1 MEIEDSFG
9 SVCLSGLGGISE
21 EVDTVRS
28 DDRARNHDWNHR
40 LSKLRRQNQV
50 YEHQENIK
58 KLQENEKMMVQLWE
72 HKVTAV

>member
-21 EVDTVRS
+21 EVDTVRG
-28 DDRARNHDWNHR
+28 DARARNHDWNHR

-50 YEHQENIK
+50 YEHQENI
-58 KLQENEKMMVQLWE
+58 ENEKMMVQLWE

>member
-50 YEHQENIK
+50 YEHQENI
-58 KLQENEKMMVQLWE
+58 ENEKMMVQLWE